1 MDYKNPIVG
10 EKNYDKYNQYFLIK
24 INGNLKINVTF
35 KIHSEFCTQQ
45 WSTLIKKTSLN
56 NI

>member
-1 MDYKNPIVG
+1 MDYKSPIVG
-10 EKNYDKYNQYFLIK
+10 EKNYDIYNQYFLIK

-45 WSTLIKKTSLN
+45 WSTLIKKQ
-56 NI
+56 I